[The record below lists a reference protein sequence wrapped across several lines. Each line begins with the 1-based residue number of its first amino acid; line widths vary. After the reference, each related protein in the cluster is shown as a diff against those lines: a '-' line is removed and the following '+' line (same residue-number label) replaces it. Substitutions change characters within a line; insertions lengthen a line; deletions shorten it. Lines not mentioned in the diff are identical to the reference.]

1 MQDGIVFWLTGL
13 SGAGKTT
20 IGKLLYEKLKK
31 EKSNVVFLGGDILR
45 EVFGSDL
52 FFVEASHEKH
62 MSKERYMGIC
72 RSVNDIQVQ
81 AGERKFKEILKNIEE
96 IIKPY
101 DEIVVPYKS
110 RAWIVKANQ
119 KICSRGGKCT
129 YPVFMITSFH
139 YVNQMYGY
147 CA

>member
-1 MQDGIVFWLTGL
+1 MKHGYFTKLAKDYVNRLGYSKIVL
-13 SGAGKTT
+13 SV
-20 IGKLLYEKLKK
+20 IGNYEERLLSTEY
-31 EKSNVVFLGGDILR
+31 
-45 EVFGSDL
+45 FGDL

-110 RAWIVKANQ
+110 RAWTVKVNQ